1 MATPSVI
8 EKCRRGRP
16 NEPKRQSWMTLGY
29 GSFGDCISRESA
41 PDRSSKRNQIARW
54 SSQRGFSDKPLPQ
67 QVCGHVRYAFKTSDR
82 LFDSISSMNLTGV
95 DEQLGK
101 ELELVTD
108 TLQKATTK
116 CDMMGPDE

>member
-16 NEPKRQSWMTLGY
+16 SESKSTSWLSLGY
-29 GSFGDCISRESA
+29 GSFGDCISRESS
-41 PDRSSKRNQIARW
+41 PDRGSKRNQIARW
-54 SSQRGFSDKPLPQ
+54 SSQKGFSDKPLPQ

-82 LFDSISSMNLTGV
+82 LFDSYRAMNLTGV
-95 DEQLGK
+95 DKQLEK

>member
-29 GSFGDCISRESA
+29 GSFGDCISQESNT
-41 PDRSSKRNQIARW
+41 PLGRLYSRVSKQEW
-54 SSQRGFSDKPLPQ
+54 ELPQ

-82 LFDSISSMNLTGV
+82 LYDSYRAMNLTGV
-95 DEQLGK
+95 DEQLEK